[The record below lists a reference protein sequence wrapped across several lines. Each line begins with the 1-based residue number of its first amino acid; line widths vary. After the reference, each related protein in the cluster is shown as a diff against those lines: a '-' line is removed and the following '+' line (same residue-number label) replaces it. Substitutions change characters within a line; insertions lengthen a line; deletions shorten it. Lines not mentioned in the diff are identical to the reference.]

1 MKVVA
6 TNKFANFNYFLL
18 ETYEAGI
25 VLKGSEIKS
34 IRKNGMTLTE
44 SFILIKDNKVVLKNS
59 FVKPYQNVNGFSPK
73 PARDRVLLLNKS
85 EFLKIRQKVEQKG
98 LTVIPVKAY
107 IEKNRLKI
115 EIAVAKGKKLYDKK
129 EDKKEKDIA
138 RTQSR
143 LMGA

>member
-25 VLKGSEIKS
+25 VLKGSEIKT

-73 PARDRVLLLNKS
+73 PDRDRVLLLNKS
-85 EFLKIRQKVEQKG
+85 EILKIRQKVEQKG

>member
-1 MKVVA
+1 MKIVA

-73 PARDRVLLLNKS
+73 PDRDRVLLLNKS
-85 EFLKIRQKVEQKG
+85 EILKIRQKVEQKG

>member
-44 SFILIKDNKVVLKNS
+44 SFILIKDNNVVLKNS

-73 PARDRVLLLNKS
+73 PDRDRVLLLNKS
-85 EFLKIRQKVEQKG
+85 EILKIRQKVEQKG

>member
-1 MKVVA
+1 MKIVA

-44 SFILIKDNKVVLKNS
+44 SFILIKDNNVVLKNS
-59 FVKPYQNVNGFSPK
+59 FVKPYQNLNGFSPK
-73 PARDRVLLLNKS
+73 PDRDRILLLNKS
-85 EFLKIRQKVEQKG
+85 EILKIRQKVEQKG
-98 LTVIPVKAY
+98 LTIIPVKAY

-143 LMGA
+143 FMGV

>member
-73 PARDRVLLLNKS
+73 PDRDRVLLLNKS
-85 EFLKIRQKVEQKG
+85 EILKIRQKVEQKG

>member
-1 MKVVA
+1 MKIVA

-73 PARDRVLLLNKS
+73 PDRDRVLLLNKS
-85 EFLKIRQKVEQKG
+85 EILKIRQKVEQKG
-98 LTVIPVKAY
+98 LTIIPVKAY

>member
-1 MKVVA
+1 MKIVA

-44 SFILIKDNKVVLKNS
+44 SFILIKDNNVVLKNS

-73 PARDRVLLLNKS
+73 PDRDRVLLLNKS
-85 EFLKIRQKVEQKG
+85 EILKIRQKVEQKG